1 LNLAASIFASS
12 GVVGVELFD
21 MPRVLTRRRVSPMP
35 HDRIGPRDEAIAL
48 KLRALR
54 TRIRHEAL
62 VVAALEEGVIDL
74 DLLKVEPELRGKGI
88 GTRIMLEVLDIA
100 DRFGVPIRLQPYS
113 LAENG
118 GGLDQDSLEAW
129 YRSFGFVMTGRVSPT
144 GQPIMSRAPALS
156 PVRRRRASHR
166 RFREAAL

>member
-1 LNLAASIFASS
+1 
-12 GVVGVELFD
+12 
-21 MPRVLTRRRVSPMP
+21 MP
-35 HDRIGPRDEAIAL
+35 HHQIGPLDEAIAL

-54 TRIRHEAL
+54 TRVRQEAL
-62 VVAALEEGVIDL
+62 IVAAFEEGVIDL

-100 DRFGVPIRLQPYS
+100 DRFGVPIRLQPYC

-118 GGLDQDSLEAW
+118 DGLDQDSLEAW
-129 YRSFGFVMTGRVSPT
+129 YRWFGFAMTGGVSPT
-144 GQPIMSRAPALS
+144 GQPIMLRAPALS
-156 PVRRRRASHR
+156 PVRRRGASHR